1 VAATGTVGDGPFDDV
16 TLVSWG
22 GVDARTVLH
31 DVDGDTVVQALRDG
45 DTLRVRTD
53 GPLRVRRL
61 SVVGDDAPRRL
72 LLNGE
77 PVTPTPFTPWFPP
90 D

>member
-1 VAATGTVGDGPFDDV
+1 M
-16 TLVSWG
+16 
-22 GVDARTVLH
+22 GVDARTVVH
-31 DVDGDTVVQALRDG
+31 DVDGDTVVEAVRDG

-61 SVVGDDAPRRL
+61 GVVGEGSPRRL

-77 PVTPTPFTPWFPP
+77 PVTPTPFVQWFP
-90 D
+90 DG